1 MLEVEVRD
9 VVTNATGA
17 ARIGHLHTIAQPE
30 VPNADYATGRVTTR
44 ACARV
49 PNLQLEQSKMK
60 LPTNNRLNNN
70 NFSKSLPPTSKA
82 LPNQTQ

>member
-30 VPNADYATGRVTTR
+30 APNADYATGRVTTR

-49 PNLQLEQSKMK
+49 PNLQLEQSKRK
-60 LPTNNRLNNN
+60 PPNNNRLNNN
-70 NFSKSLPPTSKA
+70 NFSKFLPPTSKA